1 MRIRH
6 LLVDAHGCT
15 GSLDDAEQL
24 LGLLRDAAATVG
36 AHEQG
41 VCEVRFVPH
50 GATVV
55 LVLAESHMLISTWP
69 EHRLALVEML
79 LCNPSMDP
87 HVAWERVKGALCPAR
102 VELREVVRGIEP

>member
-6 LLVDAHGCT
+6 LLVDAHGCA
-15 GSLDDAEQL
+15 GALDDPDL
-24 LGLLRDAAATVG
+24 LLELLRKGAAAVG

-41 VCEVRFVPH
+41 TCDVRFVPH

-55 LVLAESHMLISTWP
+55 LVLAESHMLLSTWP
-69 EHRLALVEML
+69 EHRLALVEVL

-87 HVAWERVKGALCPAR
+87 HVAWQEVEAFLQPQR
-102 VELREVVRGIEP
+102 VELREVVRGIES